1 MRSSYFADLGVAT
14 EYEDNVWRAY
24 QKRVVEWEVERSL
37 GRPKMD
43 AEGGGKRGKR
53 RGKKKK
59 KKAGGGEESMDT
71 GQGK

>member
-1 MRSSYFADLGVAT
+1 MCTLHIYCPEQVVPHYWKPQSANQQT
-14 EYEDNVWRAY
+14 
-24 QKRVVEWEVERSL
+24 VEWEVERSL